1 MTEEFTIGIIIALSI
16 GQLVAWIGY
25 WHWRS
30 EAKYLRMMWQNE
42 HEMNTAL
49 FSQVREL
56 ERPKVYQADSAKIAQ
71 LSEEEREAVLM
82 AHMSDEEREEERA
95 FIKGAIE
102 EVDCGKKTIHPFL
115 VEEPLPPGTVLHQE
129 GEKCQNGMN

>member
-1 MTEEFTIGIIIALSI
+1 MTEEFAIGLIVALVI
-16 GQLVAWIGY
+16 GQLIAWIGY
-25 WHWRS
+25 WHWHA

-71 LSEEEREAVLM
+71 LSDEEREAVLM
-82 AHMSDEEREEERA
+82 AHMSDEEREEARETLKDA
-95 FIKGAIE
+95 IK
-102 EVDCGKKTIHPFL
+102 EVENGKPIYPFL

-129 GEKCQNGMN
+129 GKDVRMG

>member
-1 MTEEFTIGIIIALSI
+1 MTEEFAIGLIVALVI

-25 WHWRS
+25 WHWHT
-30 EAKYLRMMWQNE
+30 ETKYLRMMWKHE

-49 FSQVREL
+49 FSQIMEL

-71 LSEEEREAVLM
+71 LSAEEREAVLM

-102 EVDCGKKTIHPFL
+102 AVDHGKPIHPFL

-129 GEKCQNGMN
+129 GEDARMG

>member
-16 GQLVAWIGY
+16 GQLIAWIGY

-56 ERPKVYQADSAKIAQ
+56 ERPKMFYADSARMSH
-71 LSEEEREAVLM
+71 L
-82 AHMSDEEREEERA
+82 SDEDR
-95 FIKGAIE
+95 KAIA
-102 EVDCGKKTIHPFL
+102 DAGRSAIYPTM

-129 GEKCQNGMN
+129 GKDARMG